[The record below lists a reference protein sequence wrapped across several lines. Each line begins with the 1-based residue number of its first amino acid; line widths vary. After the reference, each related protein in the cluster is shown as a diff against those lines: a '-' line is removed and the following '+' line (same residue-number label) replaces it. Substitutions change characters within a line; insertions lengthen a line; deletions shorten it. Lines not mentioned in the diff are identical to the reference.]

1 MAECADTDLV
11 ERPESLAGGPD
22 LAASRFILS
31 VQMTREEFFAAWRG
45 LMARRA
51 GNWVLILVGGG
62 IVAAGIAEP
71 HIVLAVFGGIFL
83 LCLLL
88 NTFLLAPLQMWR
100 RSDLRH
106 GYDLDIS
113 PDGVTAK
120 ATQITSTV
128 GWSRWTNFVKCG
140 HAYAYALQARRSV
153 LFVPRRAFAD
163 LADEERFRESV
174 MR

>member
-113 PDGVTAK
+113 PRRCDREGDADH
-120 ATQITSTV
+120 IN
-128 GWSRWTNFVKCG
+128 GWLESMDQLREVW
-140 HAYAYALQARRSV
+140 RR
-153 LFVPRRAFAD
+153 LR
-163 LADEERFRESV
+163 LAS
-174 MR
+174 